1 MAVQI
6 NEVVIKASVTGNDC
20 NNNNNQRRDSES
32 ASAGGS
38 SQVSPNDVLELVEE
52 VLTTKK
58 ER

>member
-6 NEVVIKASVTGNDC
+6 NEVVIRASITGNEC
-20 NNNNNQRRDSES
+20 NTADRDKTD
-32 ASAGGS
+32 AQNATAIGS
-38 SQVSPNDVLELVEE
+38 SQVSSEDVLELIDE